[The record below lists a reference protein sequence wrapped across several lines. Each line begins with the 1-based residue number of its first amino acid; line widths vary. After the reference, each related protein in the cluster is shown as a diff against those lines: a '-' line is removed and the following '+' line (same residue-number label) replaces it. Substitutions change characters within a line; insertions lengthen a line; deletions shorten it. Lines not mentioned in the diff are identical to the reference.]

1 MAKVNFKRPLFEFIS
16 IVVAVVLAMALTEWR
31 QNQLNRKLAEKSLQN
46 IIAEIQDNRD
56 DLAIDSA
63 KIAADLRFM
72 KAWITDFEEKSEKND
87 FSLNFDYSFLNR
99 AALDVAIN
107 NQSMT
112 YIDFEINMAL
122 AEIYNTQ
129 EFYSQKALDVFDA
142 MGELTTSTHHPES
155 AEFLAK
161 VKGFNFQLGLVM
173 GSIRAYMVETE
184 QFLSTYN
191 SEN

>member
-31 QNQLNRKLAEKSLQN
+31 QNQLNRELAEKSLQN

-72 KAWITDFEEKSEKND
+72 KTWITDFEDRSEKND

-129 EFYSQKALDVFDA
+129 EFYSQKAPDVFDA
-142 MGELTTSTHHPES
+142 MGELTTSTHDPES